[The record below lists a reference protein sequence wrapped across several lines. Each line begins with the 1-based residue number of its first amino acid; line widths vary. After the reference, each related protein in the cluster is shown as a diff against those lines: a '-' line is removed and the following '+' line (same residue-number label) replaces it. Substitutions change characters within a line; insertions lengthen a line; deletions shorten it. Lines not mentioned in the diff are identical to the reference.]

1 MPTSNTDATSSP
13 PRLNETVGFGKAA
26 PHLLRRSGVAPR
38 HLSRRRRAEPS
49 QNLSQ
54 HLHTGTK
61 KTITP
66 LQIEPRE
73 AIRNPPR

>member
-54 HLHTGTK
+54 HLHTATK
-61 KTITP
+61 K
-66 LQIEPRE
+66 Q
-73 AIRNPPR
+73 